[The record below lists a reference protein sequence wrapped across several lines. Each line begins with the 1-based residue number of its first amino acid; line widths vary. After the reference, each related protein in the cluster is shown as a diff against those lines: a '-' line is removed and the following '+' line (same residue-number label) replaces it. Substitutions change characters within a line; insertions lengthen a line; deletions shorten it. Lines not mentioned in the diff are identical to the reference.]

1 MGPIPSMVS
10 APNDNKATVKI
21 LENMIISVKV
31 KKV

>member
-1 MGPIPSMVS
+1 MVS

-21 LENMIISVKV
+21 LESMMISVKV